1 MENSVKLKLCEIFLG
16 ALTLKSFPY
25 ESRGW
30 EVANFDGVD
39 FTDSYGS
46 EIQVYTT
53 RRRILLIEPSYEFL
67 TLNNWL
73 SDKGRHIFDSLYKTR
88 GKPGNLNV
96 NTSANLY
103 GKIIKK
109 CYFMEHF
116 FNSSPSKNI
125 LTIILGQVG
134 METLSLINSLTQ
146 RYSFAN
152 LKSVS
157 HHNGCVDF
165 ETTFQLNALSN
176 YKKLKSSDLCLLIG
190 TNSRFE
196 SFRLNLMLR
205 QRVLKG
211 GFSCFLFGSLIDL
224 TFTTLFKNPNVSN
237 IHSIYEGTHVFC
249 QELIE
254 AKNPLIIYNS
264 ELFKNNHGEPI
275 LKALKFLSNVSTHG
289 FEHNRLNVLNSTLCE
304 AGGYNFAKV
313 GRFSFK
319 DLVSSSM
326 LYFVHNNIASD
337 PCIVQASEMNMLNTS
352 LQKKRN
358 EVVVIDQNY
367 VYENNKRFSLSNDLY
382 YYLSARTFY
391 ENEETYCNAEGVF
404 KRTTRLFV
412 YDNIMSTWQTF
423 LLILK
428 YLTKHIQPL
437 NFKSCNTLAYLIKG
451 YSNFKI
457 FMHLHFYST
466 QQLSSVNF
474 YLIFKTTPVV
484 LVDFLK
490 FKHSSVKVKYSKLK
504 FWLEDFFTGGRDEYS
519 RNSEVLVLCSTILR
533 AEARNF

>member
-1 MENSVKLKLCEIFLG
+1 MG

-53 RRRILLIEPSYEFL
+53 RRRIILLEPSYEFF

-73 SDKGRHIFDSLYKTR
+73 SDKGRHVFDSLYKTR
-88 GKPGNLNV
+88 GEPEHINI
-96 NTSANLY
+96 SSNLY
-103 GKIIKK
+103 PKIIKK

-116 FNSSPSKNI
+116 FNSFPLKNI
-125 LTIILGQVG
+125 LTIVFGQVG
-134 METLSLINSLTQ
+134 IETLSLINSLTQ

-157 HHNGCVDF
+157 NQSRCTDF

-211 GFSCFLFGSLIDL
+211 GFSCFLFSSLIDL
-224 TFTTLFKNPNVSN
+224 TFMTLFKNPNVST

-249 QELIE
+249 QELTE

-264 ELFKNNHGEPI
+264 ELLKNNFGESI
-275 LKALKFLSNVSTHG
+275 LKALQYLSNVSTHG
-289 FEHNRLNVLNSTLCE
+289 FEHNRLNMLNSTLCD
-304 AGGYNFAKV
+304 AGSYNLAKV

-319 DLVSSSM
+319 DLVLSSM
-326 LYFVHNNIASD
+326 FYFVHNNIACD
-337 PCIVQASEMNMLNTS
+337 PCIVQASEMNMLNLS
-352 LQKKRN
+352 LKKKRS
-358 EVVVIDQNY
+358 EAVVIDQNY
-367 VYENNKRFSLSNDLY
+367 IHENNNKFSLSNDLY
-382 YYLSARTFY
+382 YYLPARTFY
-391 ENEETYCNAEGVF
+391 ENAETYCNVEGVF
-404 KRTTRLFV
+404 KRTTKLFV
-412 YDNIMSTWQTF
+412 SKNIMSTWQTF
-423 LLILK
+423 LLIFK

-437 NFKSCNTLAYLIKG
+437 NFKSSHTLAYLIKG

-474 YLIFKTTPVV
+474 YLIIKNTPAV
-484 LVDFLK
+484 LVAFFK
-490 FKHSSVKVKYSKLK
+490 FKQSSVKVKYSRLK
-504 FWLEDFFTGGRDEYS
+504 FWLEDFFTGGKDEYS
-519 RNSEVLVLCSTILR
+519 RNSEVLVSCSTILR
-533 AEARNF
+533 TEARNF